1 MKLLYMAYPYTDGP
15 YTRTKEIR
23 EKILELLKVRTD
35 IVIFSPHLA
44 FDALHDWNVEGYQTE
59 YEFILSWE
67 LEIISRC
74 DAICVPPYEGRPS
87 AGVAW
92 EKAYAQRLGIPEY
105 QYEDL
110 LAGTEIQD
118 DVAEII
124 IREAERELMVV

>member
-1 MKLLYMAYPYTDGP
+1 MFTFAYPYSDGP

-23 EKILELLKVRTD
+23 EKIIELLKVRTD

-44 FDALHDWNVEGYQTE
+44 FDALHDWTAEGYGSNF
-59 YEFILSWE
+59 EFILSWE

-74 DAICVPPYEGRPS
+74 DAICVPPYEGRRS

-92 EKAYAQRLGIPEY
+92 ERTYAQRLGIPEY

-110 LAGTEIQD
+110 LAGTEVRN
-118 DVAEII
+118 DVAEAI
-124 IREAERELMVV
+124 IREAEQEMMIV